1 MVLSLVPIITLSYLV
16 GSIPTA
22 LLMGRILKGV
32 DVRNVGSGNVG
43 AANTFRVL
51 GPIPGVVCL
60 LLDAGK
66 GVLAVLVVAAIFSH
80 TSPLSLTMTKI
91 LGGAVAISGHIFPV
105 WIGFKGG
112 KGVGTGA
119 GVLFSLLPLEAAGAF
134 LFFVLVVALTRYIS
148 LGSILAVIF
157 MAVAIL
163 VEKYG
168 FGLEVRTEFIYLTI
182 VLSVLILL
190 THRSNIKR
198 LLEGTEGKFG
208 GKG

>member
-1 MVLSLVPIITLSYLV
+1 MLSLTLIITLAYLV
-16 GSIPTA
+16 GSVPTA

-32 DVRNVGSGNVG
+32 DVRNCGSGNVG

-51 GPIPGVVCL
+51 GPVPGVVCL
-60 LLDAGK
+60 LLDTGK
-66 GVLAVLVVAAIFSH
+66 GVLAVLVIAVIFSH
-80 TSPLSLTMTKI
+80 ASPLSLTMTKI
-91 LGGAVAISGHIFPV
+91 LGGAVAILGHIFPV

-148 LGSILAVIF
+148 LGSMLGVIF
-157 MAVAIL
+157 MAAAIL
-163 VEKYG
+163 VEKFG
-168 FGLEVRTEFIYLTI
+168 FGLKVPPEFVYLTI
-182 VLSVLILL
+182 ILCLLILL

-198 LLEGTEGKFG
+198 LLAGTEGKFR

>member
-1 MVLSLVPIITLSYLV
+1 VLSLTLIITLAYLV
-16 GSIPTA
+16 GSVPTA

-32 DVRNVGSGNVG
+32 DVRSCGSGNVG

-51 GPIPGVVCL
+51 GPVPGVVCL

-66 GVLAVLVVAAIFSH
+66 GVLAVLVIAVIFSH
-80 TSPLSLTMTKI
+80 GSPLSLTMTRI
-91 LGGAVAISGHIFPV
+91 LGGAVAILGHIFPV

-112 KGVGTGA
+112 KGVGTGT
-119 GVLFSLLPLEAAGAF
+119 GVLFSLLPLEAAAAF
-134 LFFVLVVALTRYIS
+134 LFFILVVALTRYIS
-148 LGSILAVIF
+148 VGSMLAVIF
-157 MAVAIL
+157 MAAAIL

-168 FGLEVRTEFIYLTI
+168 FGLEVRTEFVYLTI
-182 VLSVLILL
+182 VLSLLILL

-198 LLEGTEGKFG
+198 LLAGTEGKFR

>member
-1 MVLSLVPIITLSYLV
+1 VLSLTLIITLAYLV
-16 GSIPTA
+16 GSVPTA

-32 DVRNVGSGNVG
+32 DVRNCGSGNVG

-51 GPIPGVVCL
+51 GPVPGVVCL

-66 GVLAVLVVAAIFSH
+66 GVLAVLVIAVIFSH
-80 TSPLSLTMTKI
+80 ASPLSLTMTKI
-91 LGGAVAISGHIFPV
+91 LGGAVAILGHIFPV

-134 LFFVLVVALTRYIS
+134 IFFVLVVALTRYIS
-148 LGSILAVIF
+148 LGSMLGAIF
-157 MAVAIL
+157 MAAAIL
-163 VEKYG
+163 VEKFG
-168 FGLEVRTEFIYLTI
+168 FGLKVPPEFVYLTI
-182 VLSVLILL
+182 ILCLLILL

-198 LLEGTEGKFG
+198 LLAGTEGKFRG
-208 GKG
+208 NG

>member
-1 MVLSLVPIITLSYLV
+1 VLSLILITALSYLV

-22 LLMGRILKGV
+22 LVMGRVLKGV
-32 DVRNVGSGNVG
+32 DIRDLGSGNVG

-51 GPIPGVVCL
+51 GPVPGVVCL

-66 GVLAVLVVAAIFSH
+66 GILAVLVIAAIFSH
-80 TSPLSLTMTKI
+80 ASPLSLTMTKI
-91 LGGAVAISGHIFPV
+91 LGGAVAILGHIFPV

-134 LFFVLVVALTRYIS
+134 IFFVLVVALTRYIS
-148 LGSILAVIF
+148 LGSMLGAIF
-157 MAVAIL
+157 MAAAIL
-163 VEKYG
+163 VEKFG
-168 FGLEVRTEFIYLTI
+168 FGLKVPPEFVYLTI
-182 VLSVLILL
+182 ILCLLILL

-198 LLEGTEGKFG
+198 LLAGTEGKFRG
-208 GKG
+208 NG